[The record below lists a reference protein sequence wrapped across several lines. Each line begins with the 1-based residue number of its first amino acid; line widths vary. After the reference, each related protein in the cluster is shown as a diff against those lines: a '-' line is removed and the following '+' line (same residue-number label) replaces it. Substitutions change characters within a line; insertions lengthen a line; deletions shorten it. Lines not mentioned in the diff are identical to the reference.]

1 MLNKDTFITITI
13 IHSLQGF
20 HIYYGMYVVVRGL
33 GFFCCSFPYFA
44 GFPNTSG
51 KIKRGSL
58 RKKILGN
65 KTKFPS

>member
-1 MLNKDTFITITI
+1 MSNKDTFMTTTI

-33 GFFCCSFPYFA
+33 GFFCCFFSYFI

-51 KIKRGSL
+51 KIKGGNL
-58 RKKILGN
+58 RKKISGN
-65 KTKFPS
+65 KNKVS

>member
-1 MLNKDTFITITI
+1 MSNKDIFMTITI

-20 HIYYGMYVVVRGL
+20 HIYYGMYVMVRGL

-44 GFPNTSG
+44 GFPNRSG
-51 KIKRGSL
+51 KIKGGNL
-58 RKKILGN
+58 RKIILEN